1 MLKKSGK
8 TDLEQTNFV
17 SCISKR
23 QFCNLL
29 QIEQTVTLSPL
40 YTTHGKVN
48 LQYFDPGT
56 RKRGFMNVNF
66 LFSFQLSR
74 KLFACI

>member
-17 SCISKR
+17 SCIFKR

-29 QIEQTVTLSPL
+29 QTEQTVTISPL
-40 YTTHGKVN
+40 YTTHEKVN

-56 RKRGFMNVNF
+56 RKRGFMTISHF
-66 LFSFQLSR
+66 LSN
-74 KLFACI
+74 

>member
-17 SCISKR
+17 SCIFKR

-29 QIEQTVTLSPL
+29 QTEQTVTISPL
-40 YTTHGKVN
+40 YTTHEKVN

-74 KLFACI
+74 KLFAYI